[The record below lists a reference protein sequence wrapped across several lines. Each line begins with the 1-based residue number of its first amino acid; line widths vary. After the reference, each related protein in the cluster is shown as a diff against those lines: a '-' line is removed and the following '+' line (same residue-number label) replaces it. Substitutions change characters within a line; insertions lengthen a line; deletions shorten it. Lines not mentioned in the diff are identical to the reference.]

1 MPEVADAFRRFGGS
15 YVEAH
20 AAAMLPSHRRAIAD
34 IITCRTEALG
44 GQQWCCNNCGAL
56 LHVFHSCRNRACP
69 KCHAEQTQ
77 AWLEQRREEML
88 PVPYFHVTVTVPEEL
103 RTALR
108 RRQIGGYGALM
119 KAAAEAII
127 VLARDPR
134 WVGGTVGVLAV
145 LHTWTQRLV
154 FHPHVHCLVTGG
166 GLSEPA
172 LAKAGGGAIWHP
184 AGNTFLF
191 PKTALATLARAR
203 FRDAFARLCP
213 DANLP
218 PHIWQI
224 PWVVHITP
232 WGEGQQAAL
241 DYLARYAFRIAITNN
256 RILAVDD
263 ETVTYRY
270 KDRAADR
277 QRKETLTG
285 HEFIRRFLQH
295 VLPAGFHKVRYYGLW
310 HASHRKQPEECSP
323 ADATR
328 QPSGPTRRTRASR
341 RPPGPAI
348 AAPLPA
354 LQDRPSNA
362 AAPAVACPAARPVT
376 ITMLPTPTPSTPFRP
391 SAVLSRNRWRSPGVT
406 PQASE
411 IAPPHRC
418 HQPIGRHHQATIT
431 FTLPSTL
438 PTRPF
443 YRLCGHPRR

>member
-1 MPEVADAFRRFGGS
+1 MPEVADVFRRFGGS
-15 YVEAH
+15 YLAAH
-20 AAAMLPSHRRAIAD
+20 GAAMLPSHRRAIAD
-34 IITCRTEALG
+34 IIACRTEALG
-44 GQQWCCNNCGAL
+44 GQQWCCNDCGAL

-103 RTALR
+103 RGALR
-108 RRQIGGYGALM
+108 RHQIDGYGALM

-166 GLSEPA
+166 GLSDD
-172 LAKAGGGAIWHP
+172 GATWHP
-184 AGNTFLF
+184 AGKTFLF

-203 FRDAFARLCP
+203 FRDAFAKLCP

-218 PHIWQI
+218 PHLWQI
-224 PWVVHITP
+224 PWVVQITP
-232 WGEGQQAAL
+232 WAEGQQAAL

-263 ETVTYRY
+263 ATVTYRY

-277 QRKETLTG
+277 QRRETVAG

-310 HASHRKQPEECSP
+310 HASRREPLCNLKNVLLLAQPASPPAEPAAPEPDADPQAPPSPRHCPHCKTGHLTLLRRLSP
-323 ADATR
+323 AR
-328 QPSGPTRRTRASR
+328 PQGP
-341 RPPGPAI
+341 
-348 AAPLPA
+348 
-354 LQDRPSNA
+354 
-362 AAPAVACPAARPVT
+362 
-376 ITMLPTPTPSTPFRP
+376 
-391 SAVLSRNRWRSPGVT
+391 
-406 PQASE
+406 
-411 IAPPHRC
+411 
-418 HQPIGRHHQATIT
+418 
-431 FTLPSTL
+431 
-438 PTRPF
+438 
-443 YRLCGHPRR
+443 